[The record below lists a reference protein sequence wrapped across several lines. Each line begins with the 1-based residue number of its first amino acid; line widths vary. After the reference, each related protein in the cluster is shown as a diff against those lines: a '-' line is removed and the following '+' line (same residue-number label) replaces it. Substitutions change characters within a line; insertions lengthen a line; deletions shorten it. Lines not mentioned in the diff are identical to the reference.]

1 MPRVRPHRQPL
12 TTARRSRLFLPT
24 IIAFVLTLTLM
35 LGSMWL
41 TVGRVQQIGSRHYAL
56 AAEAGR
62 LAIGC
67 TTGNTSATTRWIA
80 ESYGFLFKPWLGIE
94 RSPRAVYV
102 SVPLWAPLLVL
113 GCLAWRTR
121 PRRIL
126 PGHCHHCGYDLRG
139 MTPCPECGRPAH
151 DPQRQSPP

>member
-24 IIAFVLTLTLM
+24 LIAFILTLTLM

-41 TVGRVQQIGSRHYAL
+41 TVGRVQQIGSRHYAVG
-56 AAEAGR
+56 AEAGR
-62 LAIGC
+62 LAIGI
-67 TTGNTSATTRWIA
+67 TTANTNAPTRWIA
-80 ESYGFLFKPWLGIE
+80 ESYGFLFEPWFEIE
-94 RSPRAVYV
+94 RSPRVVAYA

-113 GCLAWRTR
+113 GYLAWRTR

-126 PGHCHHCGYDLRG
+126 PGHCHHCGYDLG
-139 MTPCPECGRPAH
+139 GINPCPECGRP
-151 DPQRQSPP
+151 S